1 MDLLPP
7 ASAYL
12 AFLAAA
18 GAIVLMP
25 GPDTV
30 TVLSQGATRGRRA
43 GVETALGVSSGVM
56 VHATAVALGLAA
68 LLEAVPAAYA
78 LVKFVGAAY
87 LLYLGIT
94 TLRSDDPLETTG
106 GRSNT
111 DAATDSTTDSATSQP
126 YRAGFVVNATNPK
139 VAIFFLAFLP
149 AFAGSGPDTGLRILV
164 LGVTYS
170 VLSLLYRRR
179 RRRRERPVS
188 TRIAQGAARNPAP
201 LRGCADPPGSRR
213 RGRYRAVTTGIDL
226 PNQLHIHRALHGF
239 IVHRAVPTD
248 VSHRTHTRRRKPQ

>member
-7 ASAYL
+7 TSAYL
-12 AFLAAA
+12 AFIAAA
-18 GAIVLMP
+18 GAIVLLP

-43 GVETALGVSSGVM
+43 GIETALGVSAGVM

-87 LLYLGIT
+87 LLYLGVT
-94 TLRSDDPLETTG
+94 TLRTDDPLDT
-106 GRSNT
+106 S
-111 DAATDSTTDSATSQP
+111 DSSGTADSQP
-126 YRAGFVVNATNPK
+126 YRAGFIVNATNPK

-170 VLSLLYRRR
+170 VLSGLYLGTVGVAAGSVQSALESPRAMRWIR
-179 RRRRERPVS
+179 VLS
-188 TRIAQGAARNPAP
+188 GGALIALAVVVAA
-201 LRGCADPPGSRR
+201 
-213 RGRYRAVTTGIDL
+213 GIG
-226 PNQLHIHRALHGF
+226 P
-239 IVHRAVPTD
+239 
-248 VSHRTHTRRRKPQ
+248 

>member
-7 ASAYL
+7 TNAYL
-12 AFLAAA
+12 AFIAAA

-43 GVETALGVSSGVM
+43 GIETALGVSTGVM

-68 LLEAVPAAYA
+68 LLEAVPTAYA
-78 LVKFVGAAY
+78 VVKLVGAAY
-87 LLYLGIT
+87 LLYLGAT
-94 TLRSDDPLETTG
+94 TLRSDDPLDTP
-106 GRSNT
+106 GRSGT
-111 DAATDSTTDSATSQP
+111 ADSQP
-126 YRAGFVVNATNPK
+126 YRAGFIVNATNPK

-170 VLSLLYRRR
+170 VLSGLYLGTVGVAAGSVQSALESPRAMRGIR
-179 RRRRERPVS
+179 VLS
-188 TRIAQGAARNPAP
+188 GGALIALAVVVAA
-201 LRGCADPPGSRR
+201 
-213 RGRYRAVTTGIDL
+213 GIG
-226 PNQLHIHRALHGF
+226 P
-239 IVHRAVPTD
+239 
-248 VSHRTHTRRRKPQ
+248 

>member
-30 TVLSQGATRGRRA
+30 TVLSQGATQGRRA

-56 VHATAVALGLAA
+56 VHAAAVALGLAA

-87 LLYLGIT
+87 LLYLGVT
-94 TLRSDDPLETTG
+94 TLRSDDPLEATA

-111 DAATDSTTDSATSQP
+111 DAATHAPTDSATSQP

-170 VLSLLYRRR
+170 VLSLLYLG
-179 RRRRERPVS
+179 VV
-188 TRIAQGAARNPAP
+188 GVAAGSVQSALESPRA
-201 LRGCADPPGSRR
+201 LRGIRLLSGGALILL
-213 RGRYRAVTTGIDL
+213 AVVVAAGIG
-226 PNQLHIHRALHGF
+226 P
-239 IVHRAVPTD
+239 
-248 VSHRTHTRRRKPQ
+248 